1 MQSLDSARQKPRR
14 MWPGIAIVLLQWLA
28 RYGIPFVVPEATAF
42 RAMGAVFGGLAV
54 VVWWGCFSRAPRI
67 DRWSSVALLVVTPLI
82 TWLFLHESIA
92 SGGMGMLFVIYATPP
107 LCLAF
112 VAWAVACRRLPDRLR
127 RLALVATVLLA
138 CGVWTLY
145 RTSGITG
152 DRIASF
158 EWRWA
163 QTSEQRLVDRP
174 GSGSSAASPAPVADR
189 PGSTW
194 PGFRGP
200 NRDGVVRDL
209 RIETDWKTSPPV
221 ELWRRPIGPGWS
233 SFAARNGLLYTQEQR
248 GDEERVACYDAAMGE
263 PVWTHRDTTRFWE
276 SGTGAG
282 PRATPTLHGDQLYAL
297 GATGFLNA
305 LDATDGTVKWS
316 RHVAT
321 DTATETPLWGF
332 SSSPLVVHEV
342 VIVAAA
348 GRLVGYG
355 TADGEL
361 RWLGPDRGGSWGSY
375 ASPHLM
381 TIDGIEQ
388 VLLLSGAGLTGL
400 EPATGALLWEYP
412 WPGFGMVQ
420 PAMTADGDLLIGA
433 DDIGT
438 RRMTVSRRTKGW
450 SIEERWTTIGL
461 KPYFNDFVIDDNH
474 AYGFDGGILA
484 CIDLANGERKW
495 KGGRYG
501 HGQLVL
507 VAEQDLLL
515 VISERGELAL
525 VGATPDRFVEF
536 ARIHVL
542 EGKTWNH
549 PVLTGDVLLLRNDRE
564 MVALRLPL
572 ARN

>member
-1 MQSLDSARQKPRR
+1 M
-14 MWPGIAIVLLQWLA
+14 
-28 RYGIPFVVPEATAF
+28 
-42 RAMGAVFGGLAV
+42 
-54 VVWWGCFSRAPRI
+54 
-67 DRWSSVALLVVTPLI
+67 
-82 TWLFLHESIA
+82 
-92 SGGMGMLFVIYATPP
+92 
-107 LCLAF
+107 
-112 VAWAVACRRLPDRLR
+112 
-127 RLALVATVLLA
+127 
-138 CGVWTLY
+138 
-145 RTSGITG
+145 
-152 DRIASF
+152 
-158 EWRWA
+158 
-163 QTSEQRLVDRP
+163 
-174 GSGSSAASPAPVADR
+174 
-189 PGSTW
+189 
-194 PGFRGP
+194 
-200 NRDGVVRDL
+200 
-209 RIETDWKTSPPV
+209 
-221 ELWRRPIGPGWS
+221 
-233 SFAARNGLLYTQEQR
+233 LYTQEQR
-248 GDEERVACYDAAMGE
+248 GDEERVACSDAATGE

-282 PRATPTLHGDQLYAL
+282 PRATPTLHGDHLYAL

-484 CIDLANGERKW
+484 CIDLADGERKW

-536 ARIHVL
+536 ARIPVL